1 MKLDSNITAIVTGG
15 ASGLGEATV
24 RLLAE
29 KGVKCG
35 IFDLN
40 EEKGEAVAKD
50 VGGAFAKVNVT
61 SDEEV
66 DAGFAKIREALGQ
79 ELRLPAVHGSEVEE
93 ELLVLHGG
101 GLLEAAPDPREDD
114 GLAVDD
120 HENAP
125 AHLHGLEEGGVFRVR
140 CDVRGELMLVV
151 GIRAD
156 LGLN

>member
-50 VGGAFAKVNVT
+50 VSGAFAKVNVT

-66 DAGFAKIREALGQ
+66 DAPTWQI
-79 ELRLPAVHGSEVEE
+79 P
-93 ELLVLHGG
+93 
-101 GLLEAAPDPREDD
+101 
-114 GLAVDD
+114 
-120 HENAP
+120 N
-125 AHLHGLEEGGVFRVR
+125 
-140 CDVRGELMLVV
+140 
-151 GIRAD
+151 
-156 LGLN
+156 